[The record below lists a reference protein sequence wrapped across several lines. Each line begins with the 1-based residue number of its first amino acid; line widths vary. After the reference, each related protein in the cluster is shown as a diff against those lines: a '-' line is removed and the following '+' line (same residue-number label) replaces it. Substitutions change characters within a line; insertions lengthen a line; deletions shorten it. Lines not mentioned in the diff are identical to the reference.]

1 VSWVPIAAE
10 LTEARRALLDGPRP
24 DAAALRAALV
34 ELHEG
39 WLVER
44 AAELG
49 MGAGSGV
56 ALVAVGGLA
65 RRELLPHSDLDLLL
79 VHNDIDPSALSIV
92 ADGLWY
98 PLWDAHVKLDHSV
111 RTPAQA
117 LAVAAED
124 LTAALGMLECRH
136 IAGDTGV
143 SHQLI
148 GPVRQQWRA
157 DIRHRLDELA
167 EQASL
172 RWERSGEIAHR
183 VEPDLK
189 HGRGGPRDLQLL
201 DALALAQLTN
211 RMPGLSDRTPGGG
224 LPVARVL
231 LLDVRTELH
240 RVAGRARNVLQ
251 AQDADEIAEVL
262 SLGDRF
268 ALGRAL
274 SDAARTVSYSVEV
287 GLRTA
292 RAALPRRGMA
302 GLRRPPARRPLEE
315 GVVEHAGEVSLA
327 RNARPSVDP
336 GLAVRV
342 ALASAKTGLPVSGAT
357 LTALA
362 DAPASQNGVWPRP
375 MLVEFLALLG
385 AGRSVIAAIET
396 LDRAGLWCALLPEWH
411 AVRDLPPRDA
421 AHVWAVDRHLM
432 EACAFAG
439 ALSARVSRP
448 DLLVLGALIHDIG
461 KGSCGD
467 HSVVGA
473 ELAARMG
480 TRLGLAPRDVTTLS
494 AMVRHHLLLPVTATR
509 RDLDDPETV
518 RSVVEAV
525 GGDGVLLELLHALAE
540 ADSLATGPGMWGTWK
555 SSLIDDL
562 VSRCLLMTRGE
573 ALPTPAEVE
582 PDHRVLAASGGLHVT
597 MAQASAGGPMVVTV
611 IAPDGPGVLA
621 RAAGVLALHSLQ
633 VHSASVRAV
642 AGAVVDSFT
651 VSPRF
656 GQPPEVGL
664 VRQDLSRALRGDAE
678 LAKRLA
684 AKEAAYGDEAGEP
697 TSARV
702 LWFDGNGGPVV
713 LELRAADRT
722 GLLYRVASALQ
733 HLGVQVVWARVETL
747 GSAVVDSFG
756 LELGDGD
763 TAQRRAELGAAVLA
777 VVQH

>member
-1 VSWVPIAAE
+1 VPTAAE
-10 LTEARRALLDGPRP
+10 LTQARRALMDGPRL
-24 DAAALRAALV
+24 DAAALRKAWQ
-34 ELHEG
+34 ELHES
-39 WLVER
+39 WLAAR

-49 MGAGSGV
+49 MGEGRGV

-79 VHNDIDPSALSIV
+79 VHNDIEPSVLSTV

-98 PLWDAHVKLDHSV
+98 PLWDAHIKLDHSV

-117 LAVAAED
+117 LAIAAGD

-136 IAGDTGV
+136 IAGDAVV
-143 SHQLI
+143 SDQLI
-148 GPVRQQWRA
+148 GPARQQWRA

-167 EQASL
+167 EQASQ

-224 LPVARVL
+224 LPAARAL

-240 RVAGRARNVLQ
+240 RVAGRARDVLQ
-251 AQDADEIAEVL
+251 AQDADEIAEAL

-268 ALGRAL
+268 ALARGL
-274 SDAARTVSYSVEV
+274 SDAARTVSYAVEV

-292 RAALPRRGMA
+292 RAALPRRGLA
-302 GLRRPPARRPLEE
+302 SLRRPPTRRPLDE
-315 GVVEHAGEVSLA
+315 GVVEHAGEIALA
-327 RNARPSVDP
+327 RSVRTSADP
-336 GLAVRV
+336 ALAVRV
-342 ALASAKTGLPVSGAT
+342 VLASARTGLAVSGAT

-362 DAPASQNGVWPRP
+362 DAPASPTEVWPQP
-375 MLVEFLALLG
+375 MLAEFLSLLG
-385 AGRSVIAAIET
+385 TGRSVVAAIET
-396 LDRAGLWCALLPEWH
+396 LDRAGLWCALLPEWL

-421 AHVWAVDRHLM
+421 AHVWSVDRHLM
-432 EACAFAG
+432 EACAYAG

-461 KGSCGD
+461 KGSEGD

-473 ELAARMG
+473 ELAERIG
-480 TRLGLAPRDVTTLS
+480 TRLGLAPADVTTLS

-509 RDLDDPETV
+509 RDLDDPDTV
-518 RSVVEAV
+518 GTVVQAV

-540 ADSLATGPGMWGTWK
+540 ADSLATGPGMWGAWK

-562 VSRCLLMTRGE
+562 VSRCLLLTRGE

-582 PDHRVLAASGGLHVT
+582 PDHRSLAASGGLHVT
-597 MAQASAGGPMVVTV
+597 MTQASTGAPMVVTV
-611 IAPDGPGVLA
+611 IAPDAPGVLA

-642 AGAVVDSFT
+642 GGAVVDSFT

-656 GQPPEVGL
+656 GEPPEVGL
-664 VRQDLSRALRGDAE
+664 VRQDLSRALRDEAE

-684 AKEAAYGDEAGEP
+684 AKEAAYGHAGGGP
-697 TSARV
+697 SSSRV
-702 LWFDGNGGPVV
+702 LWFDSNGGQVV
-713 LELRAADRT
+713 LELRAPDRT
-722 GLLYRVASALQ
+722 GLLYRAASALQ
-733 HLGVQVVWARVETL
+733 LQGVQITWARVGTL
-747 GSAVVDSFG
+747 GSRVVDAFG
-756 LELGDGD
+756 LELGADD
-763 TAQRRAELGAAVLA
+763 TAQRRAELGVAVLA
-777 VVQH
+777 AVQA